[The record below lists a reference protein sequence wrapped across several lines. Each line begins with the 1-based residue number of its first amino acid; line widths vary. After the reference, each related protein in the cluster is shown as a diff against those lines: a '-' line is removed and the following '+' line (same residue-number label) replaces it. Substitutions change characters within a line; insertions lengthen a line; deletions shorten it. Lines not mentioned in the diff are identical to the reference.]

1 MNINSF
7 RIMDIAASGMTAE
20 RFRSEVI
27 SNNLANANTTRTEN
41 GDPYRRKVVTF
52 REVLNKEV
60 NSNDEQLSGVRVST
74 IEEDDSPFR
83 LVYDPSHPDA
93 NEDGYVK
100 YPNVNVLR
108 EMVDLISAQ
117 RAYEAN
123 VAVVNSAKTMFNS
136 ALSIGRGA

>member
-1 MNINSF
+1 MNLSAF
-7 RIMDIAASGMTAE
+7 KIMDIAASGMTAE

-41 GDPYRRKVVTF
+41 GGPYRRKVVTF
-52 REVLNKEV
+52 KEVLNKQY
-60 NSNDEQLSGVRVST
+60 SNEDKEIAGVKVDKL
-74 IEEDDSPFR
+74 EEDKSPFR

-93 NEDGYVK
+93 DKNGYVK
-100 YPNVNVLR
+100 YPNVNPLR
-108 EMVDLISAQ
+108 EMVDLITAQ

-123 VAVVNSAKTMFNS
+123 VASVNSAKTMFNS